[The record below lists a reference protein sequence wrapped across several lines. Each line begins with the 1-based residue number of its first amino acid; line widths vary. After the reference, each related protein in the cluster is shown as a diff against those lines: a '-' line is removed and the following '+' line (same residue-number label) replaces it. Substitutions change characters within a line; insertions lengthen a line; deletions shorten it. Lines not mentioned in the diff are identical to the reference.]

1 MRWISLRKRKISF
14 TEGVRQLG
22 RRRIRNKSAR
32 WMTKRIVVLQM
43 LPLYALVF
51 VCAYVRARSV
61 LWTCENAY
69 FCHFLAKL
77 TMLVFITL
85 LENCENYVRKNENG
99 SNACAWKG
107 IAGNGVGAWVRRLSR
122 RCQKR
127 GKREWKQKKWTNC
140 TLFLQKERLYLNF
153 ASGFRE

>member
-1 MRWISLRKRKISF
+1 
-14 TEGVRQLG
+14 
-22 RRRIRNKSAR
+22 
-32 WMTKRIVVLQM
+32 
-43 LPLYALVF
+43 
-51 VCAYVRARSV
+51 
-61 LWTCENAY
+61 
-69 FCHFLAKL
+69 
-77 TMLVFITL
+77 MLVFIML

-107 IAGNGVGAWVRRLSR
+107 IAENGVGAWVRRLSR

-153 ASGFRE
+153 ANGFRPECKLFVQISLLLMCGRCGSRLVIESSKKLSRGRIKQVIMPRCLALLVCTPWYINSFPIKCKHLTLLSNMVLNLLRV

>member
-1 MRWISLRKRKISF
+1 
-14 TEGVRQLG
+14 
-22 RRRIRNKSAR
+22 
-32 WMTKRIVVLQM
+32 
-43 LPLYALVF
+43 
-51 VCAYVRARSV
+51 
-61 LWTCENAY
+61 
-69 FCHFLAKL
+69 
-77 TMLVFITL
+77 MLVFITL

-122 RCQKR
+122 RCPKR

-153 ASGFRE
+153 ANGFRE

>member
-1 MRWISLRKRKISF
+1 MNILTKKKNFVYRGCKAIRKKENRGSVCEMDDEKNSSTPNATFICSC
-14 TEGVRQLG
+14 VRV
-22 RRRIRNKSAR
+22 R
-32 WMTKRIVVLQM
+32 
-43 LPLYALVF
+43 
-51 VCAYVRARSV
+51 VRACAFR

-127 GKREWKQKKWTNC
+127 GKRGWKQKKWTNC

-153 ASGFRE
+153 ANGFRE